1 MKKVLLDMLICPRCL
16 PGEHRLQ
23 ETIVQAF
30 QEDITE
36 GTLQCS
42 RCGFVYPIQ
51 AGIAFLNPN
60 HMEASQT
67 TNRYET
73 LPVLSSY
80 LWSHYGDLFG
90 DEQATD
96 AYSRWAGLMRPSSGV
111 CLDTGSAVGRFSFDM
126 AKKFD
131 FVVGLDNSVSFIRAS
146 RELMLRRQADLA
158 LPEEGVLTRQET
170 LTFPEDWQ
178 TDNTE
183 FIVGDAQALP
193 FRAGAFSGL
202 SSLNIVD
209 KVPKPMAHLA
219 EINRVARTNQGQ
231 FLFSDPFSWSTE
243 VAPEADWLGGKPNGP
258 FSGRGKDNL
267 IALLEG
273 KIGALSPGWQVESQ
287 GHIWWKIRTHSNH
300 FEMIRSCF
308 IKAIR

>member
-1 MKKVLLDMLICPRCL
+1 MKKILLDMLICPRCL
-16 PGEHRLQ
+16 PEEHRLQ

-51 AGIAFLNPN
+51 EGIAFLNPN

-80 LWSHYGDLFG
+80 LWSHYGDLLG

-96 AYSRWAGLMRPSSGV
+96 AYSRWAGLMHPSSGV

-131 FVVGLDNSVSFIRAS
+131 FVVGIDNSVSFIRAS
-146 RELMLRRQADLA
+146 RELMSRRQADLA

-170 LTFPEDWQ
+170 LTFPEDWK

-193 FRAGAFSGL
+193 LSVRSLFRSIFPEHCGQSAQTHGPSGGNQSCGRNERGPVPVFGPVFLVHGSGAGGGL
-202 SSLNIVD
+202 AGRQAQR
-209 KVPKPMAHLA
+209 PFF
-219 EINRVARTNQGQ
+219 RQGQ
-231 FLFSDPFSWSTE
+231 GQPHRP
-243 VAPEADWLGGKPNGP
+243 A
-258 FSGRGKDNL
+258 GRQNWGL
-267 IALLEG
+267 ISRLAGRVTRPHL
-273 KIGALSPGWQVESQ
+273 VED
-287 GHIWWKIRTHSNH
+287 SNP
-300 FEMIRSCF
+300 
-308 IKAIR
+308 